1 MGKIL
6 VTGGAGYIGSV
17 ITEALVN
24 RGREPIVLDNFTQ
37 GHQAAVV
44 PGVSLVDADLQDYS
58 ALERLFAQHQIEAVI
73 HLAALSVVGDSVA
86 QALHYYRENV
96 GGLLSL
102 LEAMH
107 RADVKQIVFSS
118 TAAVYGQPQQ
128 FPITEECPAKPINPY
143 GWTKLIGEQ
152 ILTDCHAAYGL
163 NFVSLR
169 YFNVAGA
176 TESFG
181 EAHHPE
187 THLIPR
193 VLEAA
198 LGQRRHLEV
207 YGTDYDTPDGTC
219 IRDYIDVRDLAEA
232 HILAV
237 DETRRRCAIYNLGSY
252 RGYSVRE
259 VVNSAER
266 ITGRRIPCVECPRRA
281 GDPPRLLASH
291 EKISAELGWQPR
303 GGLEEMI
310 ASAWAWRQR
319 HPNGYPSR

>member
-1 MGKIL
+1 LGKIL

-17 ITEALVN
+17 VTEALAN
-24 RGREPIVLDNFTQ
+24 RGREPVVFDNLSQ
-37 GHQAAVV
+37 GHRAAVA
-44 PGVSLVDADLQDYS
+44 PGTLLIEADLQDHS

-73 HLAALSVVGDSVA
+73 HLAALSVVSDSVA
-86 QALHYYRENV
+86 QPARYYRENV
-96 GGLLSL
+96 GGLLNL

-118 TAAVYGQPQQ
+118 TAAVYGLPQQ
-128 FPITEECPAKPINPY
+128 LPITEDCPAQPINPY

-152 ILTDCHAAYGL
+152 ILVDCHAAYGL

-193 VLEAA
+193 VLEVA
-198 LGQRRHLEV
+198 LGQWRNVEV
-207 YGTDYDTPDGTC
+207 YGADYDTPDGTC

-232 HILAV
+232 HVLAV
-237 DETRRRCAIYNLGSY
+237 DETRKKCAIYNLGSD

-259 VVNSAER
+259 VVACAEK
-266 ITGRRIPCVECPRRA
+266 ITAMRIPCVEIPRRA

-291 EKISAELGWQPR
+291 EKIRSELGWQPR
-303 GGLEEMI
+303 RGLQDMI
-310 ASAWAWRQR
+310 ASAWAWRQH
-319 HPNGYPSR
+319 HPNGFLS